1 LQLETGI
8 QEIEGTGSP
17 FRERRNAVLRE
28 RDAAQRVFDTKSKE
42 YEIATFDLKADLER
56 ATFDLK
62 AAKFKVE
69 EYSAIA
75 LRRRFF
81 VEELNKVCKK

>member
-1 LQLETGI
+1 MQLESGI

-17 FRERRNAVLRE
+17 FRDRRNAVLRE

-42 YEIATFDLKADLER
+42 YEIAIFDLKADLER

-62 AAKFKVE
+62 AAKFKVD

-75 LRRRFF
+75 LRRRCL
-81 VEELNKVCKK
+81 VEELDKVSKK